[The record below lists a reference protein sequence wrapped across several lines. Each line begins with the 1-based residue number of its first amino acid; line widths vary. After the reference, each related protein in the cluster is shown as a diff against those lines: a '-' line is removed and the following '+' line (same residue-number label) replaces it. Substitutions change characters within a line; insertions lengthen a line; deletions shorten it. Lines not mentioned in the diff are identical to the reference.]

1 MKLWIKRKNCL
12 VVPKQVIKLRD
23 FFKLLAYE
31 EFLTVLN
38 KRKTEQLQELTQK
51 LSESQTELDRLNN
64 VLDQFT
70 HQMELVY
77 EYLA

>member
-1 MKLWIKRKNCL
+1 
-12 VVPKQVIKLRD
+12 LRD